1 MSKKQNAGN
10 ENELNAALNQLYEE
24 QFFAVCDTKPQLKKW
39 IKTFL
44 DIDLPDCTVDENSN
58 SNQMDFIWDVYSA
71 AKDGD

>member
-58 SNQMDFIWDVYSA
+58 SNPMDFIWDVYSA